1 MKKFFYLL
9 MLAVAGLAFTACEDV
24 PAPYTVNTSTSGN
37 TNSDVLLNESFA
49 TSLGK
54 FTSQTTSGD
63 GAWIIDYKTAKAS
76 GYDNSTKVTTAG
88 TYYLVSP
95 ELDLTEVEAAHIC
108 FEYILRYLKNQQ
120 DQRVLISTDYAG
132 DAKTATWAELPV
144 TLVEGSDWDTFA
156 KADVNIPAEFLGK
169 KIVIAFYYNCGSSNS
184 STWEVKNLMVEKG
197 KASEGENGNGETPKP
212 TEGEGAGTAADP
224 YNVAAALSL
233 IQSLGAD
240 VNSPE
245 IYIKGKISEIKS
257 IDTGQYGNAEYYI
270 SDDGTTANQL
280 LVYRGYSLNGDKF
293 KSEDEIKVGDNVVIV
308 GKVVNFRGNT
318 PEVTTGSKIYQLNGK
333 GGNGEQ
339 PTPGEPKG
347 SGTQA
352 DPYNVA
358 KAIEVTSALA
368 ADAPTEEV
376 YIKGKISQIKSVD
389 TGQYGNAEYY
399 ISDDGT
405 TANQLLVYRGYS
417 LNGDKFKSA
426 DEIKVGD
433 EVVILGKLVNFK
445 GNTPEVN
452 TGSKI
457 VSLNGNGETPTPQ
470 PGPTGESKGDGS
482 LENPF
487 NSVAAN
493 AVASALAADEK
504 SEVVYIKGKVVSI
517 TEQYG
522 TKYGNATFYISDDG
536 TANGQFLVYRA
547 LYLNNE
553 KYTEGTLLQ
562 QGDEVVVCGK
572 LTNYSG
578 NKPETSAGEAYLYS
592 LVSNTTPGD
601 DPEEPQV
608 APEDGVITFTAGTD
622 LGTQTNAGSGSDQ
635 MTKNGITIS
644 VSKGAL
650 AAPQYRTA
658 KGATMA
664 ITSSSANIVSVK
676 FVCSAADTEQYGPGC
691 FDAQEGYSYE
701 GNVGMWTGS
710 AKSVEFTAS
719 AAQVRATEIIVTLE
733 TAE

>member
-257 IDTGQYGNAEYYI
+257 I
-270 SDDGTTANQL
+270 
-280 LVYRGYSLNGDKF
+280 
-293 KSEDEIKVGDNVVIV
+293 
-308 GKVVNFRGNT
+308 
-318 PEVTTGSKIYQLNGK
+318 
-333 GGNGEQ
+333 
-339 PTPGEPKG
+339 
-347 SGTQA
+347 
-352 DPYNVA
+352 
-358 KAIEVTSALA
+358 
-368 ADAPTEEV
+368 
-376 YIKGKISQIKSVD
+376 D